1 MFKAVKRNAFVRVP
15 YITSRKFKFKNKR
28 PHTESTTDVE
38 SHKLR
43 REPWRGGGFA
53 ESVGVG
59 VQGLPRLVPGGT
71 RALGR
76 ECSAPSPTPPA
87 IHLPSPRQQN
97 MTMLAFFISLTLP
110 LIKQ

>member
-1 MFKAVKRNAFVRVP
+1 MRVH
-15 YITSRKFKFKNKR
+15 YISSRKFKFKNKR
-28 PHTESTTDVE
+28 PHTQSTTDVE

-43 REPWRGGGFA
+43 REHWRGGGFA

-59 VQGLPRLVPGGT
+59 VQGLPHLVPGGT
-71 RALGR
+71 CALGR
-76 ECSAPSPTPPA
+76 ERSAPSPTPPA
-87 IHLPSPRQQN
+87 IHLPPPRQQN